1 MATNKCG
8 TNVEGH
14 NGGLG
19 AVPLVGSRGKAT
31 GQWSG
36 EQSHKFLFTY
46 QTLHLNTLKSSKNQ
60 RKTKATF
67 VPKLTH
73 FGRDAVGRILAFH
86 RPHVGRVLCT
96 LYYCISHSSW
106 YVLLPFS
113 NHCVKQWI
121 ATSDRTAY
129 TGSFM
134 CDELIQLF
142 CACLGFWLHVHLPG

>member
-19 AVPLVGSRGKAT
+19 AVPLVGSRGKAP

-96 LYYCISHSSW
+96 LYASEVTTIWRYTNVYIIIIIIIVFPTVAGMCYCHS
-106 YVLLPFS
+106 VIT
-113 NHCVKQWI
+113 V
-121 ATSDRTAY
+121 
-129 TGSFM
+129 
-134 CDELIQLF
+134 
-142 CACLGFWLHVHLPG
+142 